1 VPEQSTPGWGIPVA
15 AATGIALVVL
25 ATLGLHLA
33 LLVVAVIL
41 QALFLVYFARHLAF
55 VVSANRSAPPDLSS
69 PPAVDTSFVP
79 RVSVLVA
86 CKNEATVIGRL
97 VESLLALDYPGDKLQ
112 LVVCDDA
119 STDGTGDLLDD
130 LAHRNPRLE
139 AVHRPPGG
147 ITGKSAALNEAL
159 PRLTGEVIVI
169 FDADH
174 CPRPDVIRRLASHFR
189 DPHVGAVQGRCQ
201 ISNADD
207 SLLARLV
214 AIDYL
219 AGYLVNEYGR
229 QSLFQLPAYG
239 GANCAVRA
247 SSLRAL
253 GGWNPRSV
261 TEDTDL
267 TMRILLR
274 GERVRFDVHAVD
286 EEEGVVTFRRFWKQR
301 YRWAR
306 GHQQVWRD
314 YRRAV
319 WHAPSL
325 SLAQKI
331 ETTMFLLVFHVPV
344 GSAVGL
350 VLAGLWILGLQVP
363 GGLPVSVFWTL
374 LFLGP
379 LLELGSGLLLARAS
393 RRDAVVLAFFVPL
406 FVTSAALC
414 TKAWFDGLVGRDY
427 GWVKTAR
434 AAEPTTAPV
443 SR

>member
-1 VPEQSTPGWGIPVA
+1 MAVA
-15 AATGIALVVL
+15 AGVALAVL
-25 ATLGLHLA
+25 GSMGPQLA
-33 LLVVAVIL
+33 LLLVALGL
-41 QALFLVYFARHLAF
+41 QALFLAYFARHLAF
-55 VVSANRSAPPDLSS
+55 AVSANRSAPPDLSS
-69 PPAVDTSFVP
+69 PPAIDTSFTP
-79 RVSVLVA
+79 PVSVLVA

-97 VESLLALDYPGDKLQ
+97 VESLLALDYPEDRLQ
-112 LVVCDDA
+112 LVICDDA
-119 STDGTGDLLDD
+119 STDGTGELLDD
-130 LAHRNPRLE
+130 LARRDPRVE
-139 AVHRPPGG
+139 AVHRSPGG
-147 ITGKSAALNEAL
+147 MTGKSAALNEAL
-159 PRLTGEVIVI
+159 PRLRGEIVVI

-174 CPRPDVIRRLASHFR
+174 RPRPDVVRRLASHFR
-189 DPHVGAVQGRCQ
+189 DPRVGAVQGRCQ
-201 ISNADD
+201 IGNAAD

-229 QSLFQLPAYG
+229 QSLYQLPAYG

-247 SSLRAL
+247 SSLRAV
-253 GGWNPRSV
+253 GGWNPQSV

-267 TMRILLR
+267 TMRLLLR

-286 EEEGVVTFRRFWKQR
+286 EEEGVVTFGRFWKQR

-319 WHAPSL
+319 WRTPSL
-325 SLAQKI
+325 SVVQKV

-344 GSAVGL
+344 ASAIGL
-350 VLAGLWILGLQVP
+350 ALGGLWMAGIVAP
-363 GGLPVSVFWTL
+363 GGPLPVSVFWTL

-393 RRDAVVLAFFVPL
+393 RRDALVLVFFVPL

-414 TKAWFDGLVGRDY
+414 TKAWFDGLIGREY

-434 AAEPTTAPV
+434 AAEPTTPTAV
-443 SR
+443 RR